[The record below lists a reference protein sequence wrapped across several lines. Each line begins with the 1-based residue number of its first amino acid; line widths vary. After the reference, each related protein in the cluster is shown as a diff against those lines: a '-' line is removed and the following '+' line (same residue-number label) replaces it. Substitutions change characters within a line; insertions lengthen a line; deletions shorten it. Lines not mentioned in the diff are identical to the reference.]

1 MEERLKQF
9 GLLLIAAAAF
19 GLACGR
25 GEIKGTYEVELEI
38 AGATRP
44 LQGTLILS
52 TKPLDIPS
60 LAEEDE
66 SIDSNWFG
74 GDALSANSCFILAPS
89 GSPATNSQSD
99 PGVVRVFEARIQPDG
114 VLTPIEI
121 LNASDL
127 RIEIVKLQFF
137 SNAVGGELDVHMAQG
152 VRPGRIHGSRT
163 GEASSQRC
171 TEALADFRELL
182 RELPATDETRS

>member
-1 MEERLKQF
+1 LKQF
-9 GLLLIAAAAF
+9 GYLLIAAVAF
-19 GLACGR
+19 GLGCGS

-44 LQGTLILS
+44 LRGTLILS
-52 TKPLDIPS
+52 TQPLDIPS

-74 GDALSANSCFILAPS
+74 GDALSANSCFILAQSSSPRTS
-89 GSPATNSQSD
+89 GGDD

-114 VLTPIEI
+114 IVTPIEI

-152 VRPGRIHGSRT
+152 MRPGRIHGKRT
-163 GEASSQRC
+163 GEASSHQC
-171 TEALADFRELL
+171 TEALDAFRSG
-182 RELPATDETRS
+182 P

>member
-1 MEERLKQF
+1 MKQF
-9 GLLLIAAAAF
+9 GLLLIAAVAF
-19 GLACGR
+19 GLGCGR
-25 GEIKGTYEVELEI
+25 GEIKGTYDVELEI
-38 AGATRP
+38 AGAARP

-52 TKPLDIPS
+52 TQPLDIPS

-74 GDALSANSCFILAPS
+74 GDAMSANSCFILAPS
-89 GSPATNSQSD
+89 GSPRASGAVD

-152 VRPGRIHGSRT
+152 VRPGRIHGTRR
-163 GEASSQRC
+163 GEANSQRC
-171 TEALADFRELL
+171 TQALESFRGFL
-182 RELPATDETRS
+182 RELPQTGDIGP